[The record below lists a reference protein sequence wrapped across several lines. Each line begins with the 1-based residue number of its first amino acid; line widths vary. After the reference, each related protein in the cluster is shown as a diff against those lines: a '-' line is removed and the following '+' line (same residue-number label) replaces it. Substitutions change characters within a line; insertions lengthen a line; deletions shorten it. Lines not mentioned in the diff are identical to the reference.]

1 MKFFPKDKTALNGR
15 VFRSG
20 LYSAAI
26 TAAVL
31 VLAVLVNLLV
41 RALPTKYTTFDL
53 SEAGLY
59 TLSDSSAQVAQGLF
73 ETGFVRRH
81 LCDEKSFH
89 QRAIDGFIGVCFQP
103 VGKLRPAVQQTA
115 QVMAV
120 CQGCMPIG
128 RESGVRRDVRR
139 VAHGVS
145 SC

>member
-1 MKFFPKDKTALNGR
+1 MKSFPKDKTALNGR

-59 TLSDSSAQVAQGLF
+59 TPQRQFRAGGAGPDAGCD
-73 ETGFVRRH
+73 H
-81 LCDEKSFH
+81 LL
-89 QRAIDGFIGVCFQP
+89 P
-103 VGKLRPAVQQTA
+103 LRDRQ
-115 QVMAV
+115 
-120 CQGCMPIG
+120 
-128 RESGVRRDVRR
+128 
-139 VAHGVS
+139 
-145 SC
+145 